1 MNRDRLKPHKAPL
14 GQNFLTDA
22 GAAERIISAL
32 GDLRDRL
39 VIEVGPGRGALTT
52 KLAAA
57 AGHLLAIELDAAL
70 AVDLQ
75 AQYKDNPSVTVQ
87 SSNFLT
93 TDLTALV
100 HERLGA
106 DGKALLVGNL
116 PYYIT
121 SDILLH
127 LVEYAAVIDTAVVMM
142 QREVGERVAAQ
153 PGSRDFGL
161 LTVTVQMAASVE
173 SIFTL
178 PPEAFSPRPQVFSS
192 VLRLMMRPR
201 YTELNVDRA
210 AFERFAR
217 QAFAQKRKTLA
228 NNLKAA
234 GYSSAAIATAVEWE
248 SIAADVRAE
257 ALSVEQLAALH
268 RSLREKK

>member
-32 GDLRDRL
+32 GDLRERL

-52 KLAAA
+52 KLAAP

-100 HERLGA
+100 HERLGR

-127 LVEYAAVIDTAVVMM
+127 LVEHAAVIDTAVVMM
-142 QREVGERVAAQ
+142 QREVGERIAAQ
-153 PGSRDFGL
+153 PGSRDYGL